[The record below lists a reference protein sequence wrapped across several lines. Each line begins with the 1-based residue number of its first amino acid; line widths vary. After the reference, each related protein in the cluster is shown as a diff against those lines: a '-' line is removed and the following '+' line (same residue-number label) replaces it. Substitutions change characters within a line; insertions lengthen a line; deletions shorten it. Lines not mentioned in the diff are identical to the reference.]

1 MASISTKPPDEMA
14 NCLSHFKSIFALDEN
29 RVKFF
34 AGLKGSLSSV

>member
-1 MASISTKPPDEMA
+1 MAYVFTKLPEEMA
-14 NCLSHFKSIFALDEN
+14 LCLSHFKSIFALDEN